1 MITINEIRSVATKM
15 SLANTVIE
23 KDYALGW
30 LLWGINNHPISSKDW
45 VFKGGTCLKKCYLE
59 TYRYSEDLDFSYA
72 GSEQLTVKS
81 LSKILEEISDN
92 IFEEAGLEFPK
103 STIKFEIFE
112 NPRGT
117 VSIQGG
123 IKYRG
128 PVRPQVG
135 IDHMPRIKIDLTL
148 DETIMLNPVIKNV
161 RHEYSDRPA
170 NGILIL
176 SYEYE
181 EVFAEKLR
189 ALTQRLRPRDL
200 YDVVHLYK
208 HEELRPKRDI
218 IRSILIKKC
227 QLRNIS
233 MPTMKTFET
242 HNNRTFIASE
252 WENQLEHQIPTLPHF
267 EVFLDEL
274 PKIIEWLYA

>member
-1 MITINEIRSVATKM
+1 MITIHEIRSVATKM
-15 SLANTVIE
+15 GLTNTVIE

-30 LLWGINNHPISSKDW
+30 LLWGMNNHPISSNDW

-148 DETIMLNPVIKNV
+148 DETIIIKPIIKNV
-161 RHEYSDRPA
+161 RHEYSDLPR
-170 NGILIL
+170 NGISIL

-200 YDVVHLYK
+200 YDVVHLYNHK
-208 HEELRPKRDI
+208 ELQPKRDI
-218 IRSILIKKC
+218 ILSIFSQKC
-227 QLRNIS
+227 QQRNIPL
-233 MPTMKTFET
+233 PTIETFEN

-252 WENQLEHQIPTLPHF
+252 WENQLKHQIPVLPDF
-267 EVFLDEL
+267 KVFINEL
-274 PKIIEWLYA
+274 PNIIKWLYE